1 MALKD
6 LQPGQGKVDV
16 IVVVTEKS
24 EPRTFNKFGK
34 EGRVASSKVQ
44 DDSGS
49 MTLTLWNDDIDKVD
63 VGDKIHISNGYV
75 GEWQGE
81 SQLSTGKFG
90 KLELLEKGASAPE
103 VKQQETAAPPA
114 EQDNSSDDND
124 YNVEEENID
133 DLYDEEE

>member
-81 SQLSTGKFG
+81 PQLSTGKFG

-103 VKQQETAAPPA
+103 VKQQEAAAPPA

-124 YNVEEENID
+124 YNVEEENIE

>member
-34 EGRVASSKVQ
+34 EGRVSSAKVQ
-44 DDSGS
+44 DDSGT

-81 SQLSTGKFG
+81 PQLSTGKFG

-103 VKQQETAAPPA
+103 VKQQEAAAPV

-124 YNVEEENID
+124 YNVEEENIE